1 MDKRCIHS
9 ENAPPAAGPYSHAVA
24 SGGLLFLSGQVPLK
38 SDGSGMVRDS
48 FEAEVRQVFSNIE
61 AVLGDCGAGFDHVVK
76 VTVYLA
82 DMDKFGELNTI
93 YGEYFTENQPAR
105 TCFEVAK
112 LPLGVSV
119 EIEVV
124 AVQP

>member
-38 SDGSGMVRDS
+38 PDGSGLVRDS
-48 FEAEVRQVFSNIE
+48 FEAEVRQVFANIE
-61 AVLGDCGAGFDHVVK
+61 AVLGDCGVTLDHVVK
-76 VTVYLA
+76 VTAYLA

-93 YGEYFTENQPAR
+93 YAEYFSGNEPAR
-105 TCFEVAK
+105 TCFEVGK

-119 EIEVV
+119 EIEVI
-124 AVQP
+124 ATQS